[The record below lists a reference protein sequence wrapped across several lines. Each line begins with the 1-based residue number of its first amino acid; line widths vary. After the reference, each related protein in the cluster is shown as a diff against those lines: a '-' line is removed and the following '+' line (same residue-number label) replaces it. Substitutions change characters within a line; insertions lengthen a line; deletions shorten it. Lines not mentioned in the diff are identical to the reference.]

1 MRLDGGGCALHRE
14 SISLL
19 LLLLLVYLFV
29 LSIFLFLFPLFF
41 LFFLSLHIAPFD
53 SGRLDYDG
61 SALPT
66 QEIDLSSTSSSPL
79 LAARARAEKRNDRQL
94 QRAIFVAITRD
105 ELADSLLSFP
115 SPIFV
120 FARANTNATRT
131 RARTRTQHTHKR
143 DCTHVY
149 SLAHAV
155 PVSRPRLLCRTS
167 PFRGGRCCCVRR
179 A

>member
-79 LAARARAEKRNDRQL
+79 LAARARARARAKKRNDRQL

-115 SPIFV
+115 SPICV
-120 FARANTNATRT
+120 RT
-131 RARTRTQHTHKR
+131 RKHERDTHTRAHT
-143 DCTHVY
+143 DTAY
-149 SLAHAV
+149 A
-155 PVSRPRLLCRTS
+155 
-167 PFRGGRCCCVRR
+167 
-179 A
+179 